1 MKARL
6 SEICLHFILPP
17 SAFILAFHSCLS
29 MFESSYMIEST
40 ALVTEGEFEREL
52 RVGVELARRAG
63 EAALEFYGGPLRV
76 EHKEE
81 FDEPVTQADR
91 AVNEL
96 IVRRLREEFPGDG
109 VLAEESVDTEAR
121 LGRERVWMVDPLDGT
136 KGFIAG
142 TGDFA
147 VQIGLAVAGRSVLG
161 VLYAPA
167 TDVLYWAARG
177 HGSWVL
183 RPTSEAEKTL
193 KAERLRVSD
202 ETELARMR
210 LAESR
215 SHRGPRMDAV
225 VRALGVRAE
234 VRIHSVGIKVGL
246 LVERQCDLYIH
257 VSQKTKQWDTCA
269 PEAVL
274 AEAGGRMTDL
284 WGEPLLYNS
293 PDVLNRNGLVASNGA
308 AHDLVIERIRPLL
321 DESGRARV

>member
-1 MKARL
+1 MAAL
-6 SEICLHFILPP
+6 
-17 SAFILAFHSCLS
+17 
-29 MFESSYMIEST
+29 IE
-40 ALVTEGEFEREL
+40 VTGGEYEREL
-52 RVGVELARRAG
+52 RVALELARRAG
-63 EAALEFYGGPLRV
+63 EAALQFYGGPLRV

-96 IVRRLREEFPGDG
+96 IVRRLHEAFPDDG
-109 VLAEESVDTEAR
+109 ILAEESVDTARR

-147 VQIGLAVAGRSVLG
+147 VQIGLAVAGRSALG
-161 VLYAPA
+161 ILYAPA

-177 HGSWVL
+177 HGAWVL
-183 RPTSEAEKTL
+183 RPTSEAGKSM
-193 KAERLRVSD
+193 KAERLRVTD
-202 ETELARMR
+202 ERELSRMR

-215 SHRGPRMDAV
+215 SHRGPRMDAL

-234 VRIHSVGIKVGL
+234 VKSHSVGIKVGL
-246 LVERQCDLYIH
+246 LVERQADLYIH
-257 VSQKTKQWDTCA
+257 LSPKTKQWDTCA

-274 AEAGGRMTDL
+274 SEAGGRMTDL

-293 PDVLNRNGLVASNGA
+293 PDVLNRNGLLASNGA
-308 AHDLVIERIRPLL
+308 AHDAVVARIRPML
-321 DESGRARV
+321 EEFGRRRV

>member
-1 MKARL
+1 M
-6 SEICLHFILPP
+6 
-17 SAFILAFHSCLS
+17 SAL
-29 MFESSYMIEST
+29 ME
-40 ALVTEGEFEREL
+40 VTEGEFEREL
-52 RVGVELARRAG
+52 RVALELSRRAG
-63 EAALEFYGGPLRV
+63 EAALQFYGGPLRV

-91 AVNEL
+91 ALNEM
-96 IVRRLREEFPGDG
+96 IVGHLREAFPEDG
-109 VLAEESVDTEAR
+109 ILAEESVDTARR

-147 VQIGLAVAGRSVLG
+147 VQIGLAVAGRSALG

-177 HGSWVL
+177 HGAWVL
-183 RPTSEAEKTL
+183 RPTSEAGKRV
-193 KAERLRVSD
+193 KAERLRVTR
-202 ETELARMR
+202 ERELSRMR

-215 SHRGPRMDAV
+215 SHRGPRMDAL

-234 VRIHSVGIKVGL
+234 VKSHSVGIKVGL
-246 LVERQCDLYIH
+246 LVERQADLYIH
-257 VSQKTKQWDTCA
+257 LSPKTKQWDTCA

-284 WGEPLLYNS
+284 WGEPMTYNS
-293 PDVLNRNGLVASNGA
+293 PDVLNRNGLVATNGA
-308 AHDLVIERIRPLL
+308 AHDAVVGRIRPLL
-321 DESGRARV
+321 EEFGRERV

>member
-1 MKARL
+1 M
-6 SEICLHFILPP
+6 
-17 SAFILAFHSCLS
+17 SAL
-29 MFESSYMIEST
+29 ME
-40 ALVTEGEFEREL
+40 VTEGEFEREL
-52 RVGVELARRAG
+52 RVALELSRRAG
-63 EAALEFYGGPLRV
+63 EAALQFYGGPLRV

-96 IVRRLREEFPGDG
+96 IVRSLQQEFPEDG
-109 VLAEESVDTEAR
+109 ILAEESVDTARR

-147 VQIGLAVAGRSVLG
+147 VQIGLAVAGRSALG

-177 HGSWVL
+177 HGAWVL
-183 RPTSEAEKTL
+183 RPTSEAGKRV
-193 KAERLRVSD
+193 KAERLRVTR
-202 ETELARMR
+202 ERELSRMR

-215 SHRGPRMDAV
+215 SHRGPRMDAL

-234 VRIHSVGIKVGL
+234 VKSHSVGIKVGL
-246 LVERQCDLYIH
+246 LVERQADLYIH
-257 VSQKTKQWDTCA
+257 LSPKTKQWDTCA

-284 WGEPLLYNS
+284 WGEPMTYNS
-293 PDVLNRNGLVASNGA
+293 PDVLNRNGLVATNGA
-308 AHDLVIERIRPLL
+308 AHDAVVGRIRPLL
-321 DESGRARV
+321 EEFGRERV

>member
-1 MKARL
+1 MMNEAGERL
-6 SEICLHFILPP
+6 SIHHSSFRIHHFIKLM
-17 SAFILAFHSCLS
+17 A
-29 MFESSYMIEST
+29 
-40 ALVTEGEFEREL
+40 ALMEVTRGEYEREL
-52 RVGVELARRAG
+52 RAAVELARRAG
-63 EAALEFYGGPLRV
+63 EAALQFYGRPLRV

-96 IVRRLREEFPGDG
+96 IVRALQREFPGDG
-109 VLAEESVDTEAR
+109 ILAEESVDTEAR
-121 LGRERVWMVDPLDGT
+121 LSRARVWMVDPLDGT

-147 VQIGLAVAGRSVLG
+147 VQIGLAVAGQSVLG

-177 HGSWVL
+177 HGAWVL
-183 RPTSEAEKTL
+183 RPTSEAGKSL
-193 KAERLRVSD
+193 QAERLRVTE
-202 ETELARMR
+202 ETSLARMR

-234 VRIHSVGIKVGL
+234 VKSHSVGVKVGL
-246 LVERQCDLYIH
+246 LVERQADLYMH
-257 VSQKTKQWDTCA
+257 LSPKTKQWDTCA

-274 AEAGGRMTDL
+274 TEAGGRMTDL
-284 WGEPLLYNS
+284 WGGPLHYNS

-308 AHDLVIERIRPLL
+308 AHDAVIERLRPLL
-321 DESGRARV
+321 EEFGRARV

>member
-1 MKARL
+1 MSKG
-6 SEICLHFILPP
+6 
-17 SAFILAFHSCLS
+17 
-29 MFESSYMIEST
+29 ST

-52 RVGVELARRAG
+52 GVTLELARRAG
-63 EAALEFYGGPLRV
+63 EAALSFYGKPLRV

-81 FDEPVTQADR
+81 LDEPVTQADR
-91 AVNEL
+91 TVNEL
-96 IVRRLREEFPGDG
+96 IVRHLREVFPQDG
-109 VLAEESVDTEAR
+109 ILAEESVDASTR
-121 LGRERVWMVDPLDGT
+121 LSCERVWMVDPIDGT

-147 VQIGLAVAGRSVLG
+147 VQIGLAVNGRAVLG

-183 RPTSEAEKTL
+183 RPTSEADAEPKP
-193 KAERLRVSD
+193 ERLRVSVEGD
-202 ETELARMR
+202 LARMR
-210 LAESR
+210 IAESR

-234 VRIHSVGIKVGL
+234 VRSHSVGIKVGL
-246 LVERQCDLYIH
+246 LVERQAELYIH
-257 VSQKTKQWDTCA
+257 LSPKTKQWDTCA

-274 AEAGGRMTDL
+274 AEAGGRMTDI
-284 WGEPLLYNS
+284 WGGPLIYNT

-308 AHDLVIERIRPLL
+308 AHSRVIERMRPLL
-321 DESGRARV
+321 EEWGRERV